1 MCASEIKACMSSLH
15 LINLLTEQTFDAS
28 FVFLIFVEF
37 FFLSVKNEGLTN
49 TQAECTL
56 NTTYMHDNFRW
67 WNLF

>member
-15 LINLLTEQTFDAS
+15 LINLLTDQTFDAS
-28 FVFLIFVEF
+28 FFF

-67 WNLF
+67 

>member
-15 LINLLTEQTFDAS
+15 LINLLTDQTFDAS
-28 FVFLIFVEF
+28 CFFLIFVE

-49 TQAECTL
+49 TQAVCTL

-67 WNLF
+67 